1 MAELYIDSN
10 VALEVAEVL
19 RAAGHT
25 TVTAREL
32 RREGNSDD
40 EHLLVASQHGRIFL
54 THNERDFILLHD
66 AWQRW
71 SAAWGVAV
79 HHAGIL
85 IVPQG
90 RRYGIDWEP
99 EEVSQA
105 VIACLQRCAPI
116 AGQLFRRKE
125 TGWERREGRDWI
137 PCR

>member
-1 MAELYIDSN
+1 LAAFYNDN
-10 VALEVAEVL
+10 DVAVEVAELL

-25 TVTAREL
+25 AVTARDL

-66 AWQRW
+66 AWQHW
-71 SAAWGVAV
+71 SAVWGVAT

-90 RRYGIDWEP
+90 RRYGIDWGP
-99 EEVSQA
+99 AEVAQV
-105 VIACLQRCAPI
+105 VIACLQECSPA
-116 AGQLFRRKE
+116 ANQVYRRKE
-125 TGWERREGRDWI
+125 AGWQRREGREWI
-137 PCR
+137 PWG